1 MRLNKAKPY
10 LKSMALILIKGTPG
24 GDGGY
29 YSICL
34 SFKKKV
40 DYQKFMSLLSVYS
53 QFLCMYAD
61 LVSVDIRIGYGTDA
75 NYN

>member
-10 LKSMALILIKGTPG
+10 LKSMALILNKGTLR

-34 SFKKKV
+34 SFKKIKV
-40 DYQKFMSLLSVYS
+40 DYQKFMSRLSIFS
-53 QFLCMYAD
+53 QFLCM
-61 LVSVDIRIGYGTDA
+61 
-75 NYN
+75 